1 MVGESLSKLFGLNH
15 IEEQGE
21 QVKEIYIDLI
31 RANPYQPRKR
41 FDTFQLDELANSIRT
56 YGVIQPILVRRRGSI
71 MS

>member
-31 RANPYQPRKR
+31 RANPYQFYLKYAPCKLRWYQKIW
-41 FDTFQLDELANSIRT
+41 LW
-56 YGVIQPILVRRRGSI
+56 I
-71 MS
+71 MCKFSKSLEGL